1 MDRVRQVLRRL
12 RPFALAGLAIFV
24 AIQFV
29 PYGRAHTNPP
39 VTEQATWPSERAA
52 LVFDRSCAA
61 CHSNT
66 TDWPWYSHVAPSSWL
81 VTMDVERGRDELNV
95 SRWDRDDG
103 EADDA
108 VDTILEGTMP
118 PRRYLLMHPS
128 ARLSA
133 EDTRILVDAL
143 RQMDD

>member
-1 MDRVRQVLRRL
+1 MGRTRQVLRRL
-12 RPFALAGLAIFV
+12 RPFVLVGLAIFV

-29 PYGRAHTNPP
+29 PFGRAHTNPP
-39 VTEQATWPSERAA
+39 VTEQARWPSDRAE

-81 VTMDVERGRDELNV
+81 VTMDVEQGRDEMNV
-95 SRWDRDDG
+95 STWDRDAG

-108 VDTILEGTMP
+108 IETIVEGTMP

-128 ARLSA
+128 ARLSD
-133 EDTRILVDAL
+133 EDRRILVDAL
-143 RQMDD
+143 RLMED